1 MDPAPLHRAV
11 AHATDYLETLPERPV
26 GPRAG
31 VDELR
36 AVLGG
41 ALPDRGV
48 PAAQVVDE
56 LAAGADAGLV
66 ATPGPRFFGWVIGG
80 SLPAALAAD
89 WLVAAW
95 DQHASFDLGS
105 PAAAAIERTAAGW
118 ALDLLG
124 LPAGA
129 SVGLVTGAQM
139 ASAVALAAARGAV
152 LRRVGWDVEADGLIG
167 APPVEVFVGEQVHAS
182 LLAAL
187 RLLGFG
193 AERAV
198 RIPVDAE
205 GRMVPEALAAAVA
218 AGGSGP
224 AIVCAQ
230 AGEVNTGA
238 SDPLDAVADIAR
250 ERGAWLHVDG
260 AFGLWAAASPAPRH
274 LVHGCARAD
283 SWAVDAHKWLNVPYD
298 CALAIVADPEAHVAA
313 MRLAAAYLPG
323 ASEPNAADLVPEA
336 SRRARGVPVYA
347 ALRSLGR
354 EGVAELVD
362 RCCDL
367 ATQMA
372 EKLAASGRLRVLN
385 EVSLNQVLAVP
396 EGVAD
401 EELADR
407 RPGDRGPHPGRGD
420 VLAGADR
427 LPRHAGVARVD
438 LELVDDARGRRR
450 SAAAIV
456 AATEAETGT
465 RPKAPTGIEPV

>member
-1 MDPAPLHRAV
+1 M
-11 AHATDYLETLPERPV
+11 AT
-26 GPRAG
+26 A
-31 VDELR
+31 
-36 AVLGG
+36 
-41 ALPDRGV
+41 
-48 PAAQVVDE
+48 
-56 LAAGADAGLV
+56 
-66 ATPGPRFFGWVIGG
+66 GPRFFGWVIGG

-124 LPAGA
+124 LPPGA
-129 SVGLVTGAQM
+129 TVGFVTGAQM

-152 LRRVGWDVEADGLIG
+152 LGRVGWDVEADGLIG
-167 APPVEVFVGEQVHAS
+167 APGVEVFVGEQVHAS
-182 LLAAL
+182 VLAAL

-198 RIPVDAE
+198 RIAADDE
-205 GRMVPEALAAAVA
+205 GRMRPDALAAAVA

-238 SDPLDAVADIAR
+238 SDPLDAVADIA
-250 ERGAWLHVDG
+250 EQRGAWLHVDG
-260 AFGLWAAASPAPRH
+260 AFGLWAAASPRRAH

-323 ASEPNAADLVPEA
+323 TTDPNPCDLVPEA

-354 EGVAELVD
+354 QGVADLVD

-372 EKLAASGRLRVLN
+372 EALAASGRLRVLN

-401 EELADR
+401 ADLATVVPAIAGR
-407 RPGDRGPHPGRGD
+407 IQAEGTCWLGPTVYRGTPALRVSISNWSTTPAD
-420 VLAGADR
+420 VA
-427 LPRHAGVARVD
+427 
-438 LELVDDARGRRR
+438 R